1 MPMHNP
7 PHPGEMIKEVCL
19 PSLGLTIKPGSGR
32 SVRVAAGTVEPH
44 PRAGKH
50 HGRYGH
56 PSCGG
61 VRIVARDMAWHAT
74 RIRSVAGTAST
85 RARQGQEVLAEGE
98 PRGSLAGTAG
108 AVGLFCGGVIVLFV
122 SQPQEPPRAVT
133 GDTVL

>member
-19 PSLGLTIKPGSGR
+19 PSLGLTIKQ
-32 SVRVAAGTVEPH
+32 AAEGLCVS
-44 PRAGKH
+44 PRTLSNLIHGKAEH
-50 HGRYGH
+50 HGGYGH
-56 PSCGG
+56 PPCGG
-61 VRIVARDMAWHAT
+61 VRIVARDLAWHAT